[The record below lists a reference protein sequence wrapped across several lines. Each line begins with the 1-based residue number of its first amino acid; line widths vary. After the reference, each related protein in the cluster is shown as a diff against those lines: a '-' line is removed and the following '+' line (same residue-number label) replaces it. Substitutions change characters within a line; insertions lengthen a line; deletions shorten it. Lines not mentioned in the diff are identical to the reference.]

1 MADPWHLT
9 MLKYIPGSFEVI
21 RHAQSKESCTRC
33 DAVLEA
39 EAPGEYSENWL
50 QIREASS
57 WKAGAP
63 RH

>member
-1 MADPWHLT
+1 